1 MNQEQFDEI
10 IDKLEQE
17 KSKYSKEIIINN
29 RKITLLENDQ
39 LDEKIIE
46 IMTFSFV
53 SMLII
58 FLGLLLL
65 NGIGLLPILPIVI
78 PLEAISLITSG
89 TSFIVGSLLQ
99 KKLESKRRI
108 KERIKDFS
116 KAKNQSELLQEK
128 IEYTIEEEKYQNK
141 KLIVQTII
149 DSMIEKQNNINSLS
163 EEYTISKK
171 ESNQTMEDIENNI
184 NNLNN
189 IIEEKYKELDY
200 LTAYKVIYSN
210 YEKKDNKKFNKEK
223 VLYGV
228 LGGFFSV
235 LICFI
240 PMVSFE
246 KLFLNATHV
255 SSNFIYFIPFILGA
269 TGTYIYLKKRE
280 DSHAKAFENLKNEL
294 EGMDLSNDIEKK
306 YDNGESI
313 NKTINKIITEI
324 SRLRIELEKEIINI
338 NSFNNEEETEL
349 SKSNGIENSLS
360 IDNQIEKA
368 PIEKGPSLVKKF
380 PYKK

>member
-1 MNQEQFDEI
+1 MNQEQFDKI

-29 RKITLLENDQ
+29 RKKTLLENGQ

-128 IEYTIEEEKYQNK
+128 IEYTIEEEKNKNK
-141 KLIVQTII
+141 KLIVQKII
-149 DSMIEKQNNINSLS
+149 DSMIDKQNMINSLS
-163 EEYTISKK
+163 EKYYVRRK
-171 ESNQTMEDIENNI
+171 ELNQTKKDTENNI
-184 NNLNN
+184 DNLNN
-189 IIEEKYKELDY
+189 IIEEKYNELDY
-200 LTAYKVIYSN
+200 L
-210 YEKKDNKKFNKEK
+210 
-223 VLYGV
+223 
-228 LGGFFSV
+228 
-235 LICFI
+235 
-240 PMVSFE
+240 
-246 KLFLNATHV
+246 
-255 SSNFIYFIPFILGA
+255 
-269 TGTYIYLKKRE
+269 
-280 DSHAKAFENLKNEL
+280 
-294 EGMDLSNDIEKK
+294 
-306 YDNGESI
+306 
-313 NKTINKIITEI
+313 
-324 SRLRIELEKEIINI
+324 
-338 NSFNNEEETEL
+338 NSFGKILQVIFQEIMFGMMEITFITL
-349 SKSNGIENSLS
+349 LIMVL
-360 IDNQIEKA
+360 
-368 PIEKGPSLVKKF
+368 
-380 PYKK
+380 